1 MGSAQDGDLGKNTL
15 DLCNFNV
22 WLVESVVDF
31 TKKKKLLLK
40 TRFSYAFILTAVHT
54 CNRERRVF

>member
-22 WLVESVVDF
+22 WLVESVVDL
-31 TKKKKLLLK
+31 TKKKISYLKLDFLML
-40 TRFSYAFILTAVHT
+40 SS
-54 CNRERRVF
+54 